1 VKKRLPCGNIFKSP
15 VIRADG
21 SLTVCNYDLCLEL
34 KLGDFKYDSLK
45 ELWDGEKINDL
56 RKAHILGKELPEKCQ
71 RCNPDFTL
79 TRQETVLWLKKNG
92 KDHLITQF
100 LVRTAPQ
107 AKLLLVNPLVSA
119 KAPFKTCVTL
129 GLGSI
134 ASYVQ
139 EHFEVEILNMN
150 YSHLTNYDVAKYAKD
165 NGFTVVGV
173 TAMTYQVKGGI
184 NLIRVIKE
192 VYPECITLFGGVF
205 ATMAPDEI
213 MQNNEVDLVIRGE
226 GEKPLYNLLMAIESG
241 KKIKNIPSL
250 VYRTKEGIIS
260 NELEAPLSAE
270 NIPEVDRKLLPTFGF
285 IFDDRVFGNTPEDMV
300 SVVVMFSRGC
310 PSNCIF
316 CESPHMWGRRVR
328 MKPLDMVIDEI
339 KNIIAEYGVY
349 NFVIDDDSFTASKK
363 NVRAF
368 CERLLKE
375 NINIKWRCNTK
386 VSMVDREIMLLMKK
400 AGCKKV
406 TYGVES
412 GNPIVLKNLRKSF
425 TIEQVKRALN
435 LNKETNLPGS
445 MLMIIGSPGESP
457 DTIKDSL
464 SLIEELNP
472 SGGFDFQIM
481 QPHPGTDLRREIET
495 FGGTILT
502 NDWDDY
508 YSDNI
513 TYIPEGFDQNEFL
526 GWCKKITKRPV
537 KIAGIDKV
545 SFSKEQGNTIYIPV
559 DMWDNALFD
568 RLEAF
573 YWKGDDGFSK
583 GYTHTL
589 GADSGFLS
597 YNFTLKQVCKKLKIR
612 FYACSQ
618 HLAKQSEVQILLNQN
633 RIATIL
639 IDKKDAYG
647 FLYEVQLDEGQ
658 LKEANLTE
666 GINTLTFKIEK
677 GPLANG
683 ISIMYKAL
691 ENDLPEQERPITI
704 YCKLNSEL

>member
-1 VKKRLPCGNIFKSP
+1 MNKKRLPCGNIFRSP
-15 VIRADG
+15 VIRCDG
-21 SLTVCNYDLCLEL
+21 SLTVCNYDLCLDL
-34 KLGDFKYDSLK
+34 KLGDFKSQSLK

-56 RKAHILGKELPEKCQ
+56 RIAHIKGKGLPEKCQ
-71 RCNPDFTL
+71 KCKPDFTL
-79 TRQETVLWLKKNG
+79 SREDTVKWLKQRG
-92 KDHLITQF
+92 YAHLISQF
-100 LVRTAPQ
+100 LARTAKV
-107 AKLLLVNPLVSA
+107 KLLLVNPLVSP

-134 ASYVQ
+134 ASFVQ
-139 EHFEVEILNMN
+139 KDFEVEILNMN
-150 YSHLTNYDVAKYAKD
+150 YSSLTNFDVAKYAKEND
-165 NGFTVVGV
+165 LTIVGV

-192 VYPECITLFGGVF
+192 IYPDCITIFGGVF
-205 ATMAPDEI
+205 ATMSPETI
-213 MQNNEVDLVIRGE
+213 MEESKADFVIRGE
-226 GEKPLYNLLMAIESG
+226 GEKPLLNLLKAIDKS
-241 KKIKNIPSL
+241 KPFKDIPSL
-250 VYRTKEGIIS
+250 VYRTETGFEVNPLETPLPAEEIPII
-260 NELEAPLSAE
+260 
-270 NIPEVDRKLLPTFGF
+270 DRKLLPTFGF
-285 IFDDRVFGNTPEDMV
+285 IFDDSVFGDSPENMV

-328 MKPLDMVIDEI
+328 MKPMDMVFDEI
-339 KNIIAEYGVY
+339 KYIIAEYGIK

-368 CERLLKE
+368 CERLILE
-375 NINIKWRCNTK
+375 DLNIKWRCNTK
-386 VSMVDREIMLLMKK
+386 VSMVDKDIMLLMKK
-400 AGCKKV
+400 AGCVKV

-412 GNPIVLKNLRKSF
+412 GNPQVLKNLRKSF
-425 TIEQVKRALN
+425 TIEQVKKALS
-435 LNKETNLPGS
+435 LNKETGLPGS
-445 MLMIIGSPGESP
+445 MLMIIGSPGETP
-457 DTIKDSL
+457 ETVKDSL
-464 SLIEELNP
+464 SLIEELEP

-481 QPHPGTDLRREIET
+481 QPHPGTDLRREIDT
-495 FGGTILT
+495 FGGKILT
-502 NDWDDY
+502 DDWDEY

-513 TYIPEGFDQNEFL
+513 TYIPEGFDQKEFL
-526 GWCKKITKRPV
+526 SWCKKITRRPV

-545 SFSKEQGNTIYIPV
+545 SFSKEEGNTVNIPV
-559 DMWDNALFD
+559 DMWDNAYFD

-589 GADSGFLS
+589 GADSGHIS
-597 YNFTLKQVCKKLKIR
+597 YNFTLKKLCSKLKIR

-618 HLAKQSEVQILLNQN
+618 HMEEKSEIDVLINSYKVD
-633 RIATIL
+633 TIQ

-647 FLYEVQLDEGQ
+647 FLYEIEIDKEQLE
-658 LKEANLTE
+658 KAKVVE

-691 ENDLPEQERPITI
+691 ENHLPQQERPITI
-704 YCKLNSEL
+704 YCK